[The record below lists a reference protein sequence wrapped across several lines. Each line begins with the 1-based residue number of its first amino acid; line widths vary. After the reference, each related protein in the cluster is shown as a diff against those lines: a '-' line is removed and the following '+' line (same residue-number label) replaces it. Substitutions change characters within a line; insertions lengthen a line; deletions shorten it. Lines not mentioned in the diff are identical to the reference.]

1 VRARVSPQGR
11 PKGEQAPKRESAKAS
26 PIRDTGRRRRA
37 GRRANHV
44 VSDFV
49 PRYYQVYT
57 VLAQRVREGEWSSD
71 TPMPTEQDFSA
82 AFGVSRVTI
91 RKALNMLQ
99 EEGLV
104 LRQQGRGTYALAPP
118 QRRQSRAN
126 MSGLLENV
134 ADFEQHTKVR
144 MLSFG
149 TVALP
154 EEAARLL
161 EREAGAQVLRIVRVR
176 SDSQSPFSYTT
187 TYVPEPE
194 ARLLDEAT
202 LGNQTVSNALGR
214 AGVVTVAAEQRLSAT
229 AAGVEVAR
237 HLRIDVGAPLISMT
251 RVMRDE
257 SGRPVEVIHALYRPD
272 KYEYRV
278 NLSRDNGD
286 APRWTVTM
294 DR

>member
-1 VRARVSPQGR
+1 VRPRLN
-11 PKGEQAPKRESAKAS
+11 
-26 PIRDTGRRRRA
+26 DTARRRRA
-37 GRRANHV
+37 ARRVDHV

-57 VLAQRVREGEWSSD
+57 VLAQRVREGEWSLD

-91 RKALNMLQ
+91 RKALNMMQ

-104 LRQQGRGTYALAPP
+104 LRQQGRGTYALVPP
-118 QRRQSRAN
+118 TKRQSRAN
-126 MSGLLENV
+126 FSGLLENV
-134 ADFEQHTKVR
+134 VDFELHTKVR
-144 MLSFG
+144 VLSFSK
-149 TVALP
+149 VALP
-154 EEAARLL
+154 DETARLL
-161 EREAGAQVLRIVRVR
+161 ECDAGAAALKIVRVR

-194 ARLLDEAT
+194 AGLLDEST
-202 LGNQTVSNALGR
+202 LGNQTVSNALGK
-214 AGVVTVAAEQRLSAT
+214 AGVATVSAEQRLSAT
-229 AAGVEVAR
+229 AAGVEVAK

-251 RVMRDE
+251 RVMRDG
-257 SGRPVEVIHALYRPD
+257 SGRPVELIQALYRPD

-286 APRWTVTM
+286 APRWTVKIGK
-294 DR
+294 

>member
-1 VRARVSPQGR
+1 MRSRLS
-11 PKGEQAPKRESAKAS
+11 
-26 PIRDTGRRRRA
+26 DTARRRRA
-37 GRRANHV
+37 GRRADHV

-57 VLAQRVREGEWSSD
+57 VLSQRVREGEWRPD
-71 TPMPTEQDFSA
+71 APMPTEQDFSA
-82 AFGVSRVTI
+82 AFAVSRVTI

-104 LRQQGRGTYALAPP
+104 SRQQGRGTYAVPP
-118 QRRQSRAN
+118 PPKRQSRAN

-144 MLSFG
+144 VVSFG
-149 TVALP
+149 KVALQDEP
-154 EEAARLL
+154 ARLL
-161 EREAGAQVLRIVRVR
+161 ECEAGTAALKIVRVR
-176 SDSQSPFSYTT
+176 SDSQSPFSYST

-194 ARLLDEAT
+194 AALLDEAT
-202 LGNQTVSNALGR
+202 LGNQTVSNALVK
-214 AGVVTVAAEQRLSAT
+214 AGVTAVAAEQRLSAT
-229 AAGVEVAR
+229 VAGVEVAR

-251 RVMRDE
+251 RVMRNE
-257 SGRPVEVIHALYRPD
+257 TGRPVEVIQALYRPD

-286 APRWTVTM
+286 APRWTVKI
-294 DR
+294 DP

>member
-1 VRARVSPQGR
+1 MR
-11 PKGEQAPKRESAKAS
+11 PRLTEGA
-26 PIRDTGRRRRA
+26 RRRRA
-37 GRRANHV
+37 SRRVDHV

-57 VLAQRVREGEWSSD
+57 VLAQRVREGEWSAD

-104 LRQQGRGTYALAPP
+104 LRQQGRGTFALPP
-118 QRRQSRAN
+118 PSKRQSRAN

-144 MLSFG
+144 LLSF
-149 TVALP
+149 AKMPLP
-154 EEAARLL
+154 EDPARLL
-161 EREAGAQVLRIVRVR
+161 ECEPGVQALKIVRVR
-176 SDSQSPFSYTT
+176 SDSQSPFSYST
-187 TYVPEPE
+187 TYVCEPE
-194 ARLLDEAT
+194 ADLLDEAT
-202 LGNQTVSNALGR
+202 LGNQTVSNALGK
-214 AGVVTVAAEQRLSAT
+214 AGVATVSAEQRLSAT
-229 AAGVEVAR
+229 VAGVEVAR

-257 SGRPVEVIHALYRPD
+257 RGRPVELIQALYRPD

-286 APRWTVTM
+286 APRWTVKM
-294 DR
+294 VK

>member
-1 VRARVSPQGR
+1 VRPRLS
-11 PKGEQAPKRESAKAS
+11 E
-26 PIRDTGRRRRA
+26 A
-37 GRRANHV
+37 GRRGRGARRVEHV
-44 VSDFV
+44 VSNFV

-57 VLAQRVREGEWSSD
+57 VIAQRVREGEW
-71 TPMPTEQDFSA
+71 TPERPMPTEQDFSA
-82 AFGVSRVTI
+82 AFNVSRVTI

-99 EEGLV
+99 EEGLI
-104 LRQQGRGTYALAPP
+104 LRQQGRGTFAVPP
-118 QRRQSRAN
+118 ASRKQGRAN

-144 MLSFG
+144 VLSFG
-149 TVALP
+149 KVALAD
-154 EEAARLL
+154 EAARLL
-161 EREAGAQVLRIVRVR
+161 ECEPGAPALKITRIR

-194 ARLLDEAT
+194 ADLLSEAA
-202 LGNQTVSNALGR
+202 LGTQTVSSALDK
-214 AGVVTVAAEQRLSAT
+214 AGVATVSAEQRLSAT
-229 AAGVEVAR
+229 AAGVEVAK

-251 RVMRDE
+251 RVMRDD
-257 SGRPVEVIHALYRPD
+257 SGRPVEVIQALYRPD

-286 APRWTVTM
+286 APRWTVKM

>member
-1 VRARVSPQGR
+1 MA
-11 PKGEQAPKRESAKAS
+11 E
-26 PIRDTGRRRRA
+26 TGRRRRVA
-37 GRRANHV
+37 RRVHHA

-57 VLAQRVREGEWSSD
+57 VLAQCVREGEWSGD
-71 TPMPTEQDFSA
+71 APMPTEQDFSA
-82 AFGVSRVTI
+82 SFGVSRVTI

-118 QRRQSRAN
+118 ARRQSRAN

-144 MLSFG
+144 VLSFAR
-149 TVALP
+149 VSLADEP
-154 EEAARLL
+154 ARLL
-161 EREAGAQVLRIVRVR
+161 ECQVGTQALKIVRVR

-187 TYVPEPE
+187 TYVPEPQ
-194 ARLLDEAT
+194 ASLLDEAT
-202 LGNQTVSNALGR
+202 LGNRTVSSALGQ
-214 AGVVTVAAEQRLSAT
+214 AGVTTVSAEQRLSAT

-237 HLRIDVGAPLISMT
+237 HLRIDVGAPLITLT

-257 SGRPVEVIHALYRPD
+257 SGRPVEAIQALYRPD

-286 APRWTVTM
+286 APRWTVKI
-294 DR
+294 DH